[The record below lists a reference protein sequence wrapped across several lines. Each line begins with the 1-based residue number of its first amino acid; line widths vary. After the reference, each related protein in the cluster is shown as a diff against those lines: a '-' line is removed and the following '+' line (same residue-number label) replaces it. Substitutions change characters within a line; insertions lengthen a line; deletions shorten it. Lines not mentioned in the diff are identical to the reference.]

1 MMSAMNRL
9 GRRVFVKGSLG
20 TAGAAALFGG
30 LFSRRASASEYG
42 KLVADPDGILD
53 LPEGFSYTVLQEAGA
68 AMADGYVV
76 PGRPD
81 GMACFAGANGTW
93 LLMRNHE
100 VSAGDDSNGAYAQ
113 GEAPKEAYDP
123 NGFGGVTRMVIDG
136 ETGTVVS
143 TNLVLAGTV
152 RNCAGGP
159 SPWGWLSCEENTV
172 GEHGYVFAC
181 PQDAESVV
189 PAEPIVGF
197 GRFNHEAAAVD
208 PDTLVTYLTED
219 RGDGCFYRHV
229 PDDLEF
235 PFEGRLQALRILD
248 TEAFNTASL
257 GTVGELFEI
266 EWVDIDDP
274 APADDTVR
282 YAAQADGATVF
293 IRGEGLW
300 FFEGQLYFS
309 CTNGGP
315 AGLGQIFRVF
325 DDGDTGTLEL
335 IAVSDGATTLDFP
348 DNLTVA
354 PWGELFICEDG
365 NNDQFI
371 RVLAEDGTL
380 CDFARNALSGSELAG
395 VCFSPDGTALFVN
408 IQEEGLTL
416 MVTGPFPDGSE
427 GGESSSG
434 GESSGGETGEQTTGP
449 AETSDSESAGVTT
462 DDAGD
467 ASSAGP
473 TGDATGS
480 DADTDAAGGASG
492 SGGGCSVQGDNR
504 RGAAALGAA
513 AILKAVHT
521 PLGDEQEPS

>member
-1 MMSAMNRL
+1 MPVMNRL
-9 GRRVFVKGSLG
+9 GRRGFVKGSLG
-20 TAGAAALFGG
+20 AAGAAALFSS
-30 LFSRRASASEYG
+30 LFSRRVSASEYG
-42 KLVADPDGILD
+42 ELVPDPDGILD
-53 LPEGFSYTVLQEAGA
+53 LPEGFSYTVLQEAGVP
-68 AMADGYVV
+68 MADGYVV

-100 VSAGDDSNGAYAQ
+100 VSAGDDSNGAYAR

-123 NGFGGVTRMVIDG
+123 DGFGGVTRVVINAQ
-136 ETGTVVS
+136 TGTVLS
-143 TNLVLAGTV
+143 TNLVLTGTV

-189 PAEPIVGF
+189 PAEPIIGF
-197 GRFNHEAAAVD
+197 GRYNHEAAAVD

-219 RGDGCFYRHV
+219 RGDSCFYRHV

-248 TEAFNTASL
+248 TDALNTASL
-257 GTVGELFEI
+257 GKVGELFEI
-266 EWVDIDDP
+266 EWVDIEDP

-300 FFEGQLYFS
+300 FFEGEIYFS

-315 AGLGQIFRVF
+315 AGLGQIFRVV

-335 IAVSDGATTLDFP
+335 VAVSDGAATLDFP

-365 NNDQFI
+365 SNDQFI
-371 RVLAEDGTL
+371 RVLAADGTL
-380 CDFARNALSGSELAG
+380 CDFARNALSESELAG
-395 VCFSPDGTALFVN
+395 VCFSPDGDALFVN

-416 MVTGPFPDGSE
+416 MVTGPFPDVSE
-427 GGESSSG
+427 GGESSG
-434 GESSGGETGEQTTGP
+434 GESSGGESGDPSTGP
-449 AETSDSESAGVTT
+449 GETSDSDSAGGATGNPAAESSGGPA
-462 DDAGD
+462 DDV
-467 ASSAGP
+467 
-473 TGDATGS
+473 TGS
-480 DADTDAAGGASG
+480 DTDPDTTGEASG
-492 SGGGCSVQGDNR
+492 DGGGCSVQGDHR
-504 RGAAALGAA
+504 LGAA
-513 AILKAVHT
+513 AIGAALLAKAVRT
-521 PLGDEQEPS
+521 DDGQDPS

>member
-1 MMSAMNRL
+1 MMSGMNRL

-20 TAGAAALFGG
+20 AAGAAALFSG
-30 LFSRRASASEYG
+30 LFSRRASASGYG
-42 KLVADPDGILD
+42 DLVADPDGILD

-68 AMADGYVV
+68 SMADGYVV

-100 VSAGDDSNGAYAQ
+100 VSAGDDSNGAYPD

-123 NGFGGVTRMVIDG
+123 DGFGGVTRVVINA
-136 ETGTVVS
+136 ETGTVLS
-143 TNLVLAGTV
+143 SNLVLTGTV

-189 PAEPIVGF
+189 PAEPIIGF
-197 GRFNHEAAAVD
+197 GRYNHEAAAVD

-219 RGDGCFYRHV
+219 RGDSCFYRHV
-229 PDDLEF
+229 PDSLDD

-248 TEAFNTASL
+248 TDALNTAGL
-257 GTVGELFEI
+257 GKVGELFEI
-266 EWVDIDDP
+266 EWIDIDDP
-274 APADDTVR
+274 APTDDTVR

-300 FFEGQLYFS
+300 FFEGEIYFS

-315 AGLGQIFRVF
+315 AGLGQIFRVI

-365 NNDQFI
+365 NNDQFV

-380 CDFARNALSGSELAG
+380 CDFARNALSDSELAG
-395 VCFSPDGTALFVN
+395 ACFSPDGTALFVN
-408 IQEEGLTL
+408 IQEQGLTL
-416 MVTGPFPDGSE
+416 MVTGPFPEVSD
-427 GGESSSG
+427 GGESSTGGESG
-434 GESSGGETGEQTTGP
+434 GESGEQTTGP
-449 AETSDSESAGVTT
+449 GETSDSDSASVTT
-462 DDAGD
+462 DTPGAE
-467 ASSAGP
+467 SSGGP
-473 TGDATGS
+473 ADDATGG
-480 DADTDAAGGASG
+480 DTDTDASGGASG
-492 SGGGCSVQGDNR
+492 GGGGCRVQGDDR
-504 RGAAALGAA
+504 IGAAAVGAA
-513 AILKAVHT
+513 LLVKAART
-521 PLGDEQEPS
+521 RTDDDEASS